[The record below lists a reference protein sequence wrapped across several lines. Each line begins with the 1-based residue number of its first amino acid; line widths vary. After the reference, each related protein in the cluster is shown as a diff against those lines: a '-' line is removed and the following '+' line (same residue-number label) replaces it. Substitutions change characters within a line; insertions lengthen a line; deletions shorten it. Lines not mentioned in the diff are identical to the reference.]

1 MQKGLAGEAAGPRL
15 RLEGGERLATPITA
29 RPRRVR
35 QGVLQAREYGRR
47 APNLT
52 TDAVNSL
59 GQPMIQKQIPL
70 QLSGPLPEFLRVACQ
85 L

>member
-1 MQKGLAGEAAGPRL
+1 MQKGSAEEAAGPRL
-15 RLEGGERLATPITA
+15 HLEGGERLATPRAA

-35 QGVLQAREYGRR
+35 QGVLQAREYGQR

-59 GQPMIQKQIPL
+59 GQ
-70 QLSGPLPEFLRVACQ
+70 
-85 L
+85 